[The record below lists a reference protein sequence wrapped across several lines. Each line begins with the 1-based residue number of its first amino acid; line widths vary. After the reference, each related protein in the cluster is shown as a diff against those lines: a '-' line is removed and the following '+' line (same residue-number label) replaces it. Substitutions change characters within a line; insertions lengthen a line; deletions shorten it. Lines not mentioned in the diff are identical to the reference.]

1 MKDRK
6 WLERLNPLL
15 MPLLLVI
22 LGVVLI
28 VNPDSAAALVGKL
41 VAWLLILLATG
52 MGLVALYGD
61 PSRRVRR
68 LIPAA
73 IALVLGLWLLAN
85 PLFIAES
92 LGRFL
97 GILLALQAGGTIGSA
112 FRRGRRVTLLSVITL
127 VAGVV
132 LVLVPMTTSRIVLII
147 CGIVVLC
154 IGAAEMAEQ
163 LLPQKR
169 EKPEKPRIIDEV

>member
-15 MPLLLVI
+15 MPITLVI
-22 LGVVLI
+22 LGVILI

-61 PSRRVRR
+61 LSRRVRR

-97 GILLALQAGGTIGSA
+97 GILLALQAGGNIGSA
-112 FRRGRRVTLLSVITL
+112 FRRGRRITLLSVITL
-127 VAGVV
+127 AAGVV

-147 CGIVVLC
+147 CDIVVLC
-154 IGAAEMAEQ
+154 IGAAALAER
-163 LLPQKR
+163 LLPEGRAKK
-169 EKPEKPRIIDEV
+169 EKPTILDEA

>member
-15 MPLLLVI
+15 MPITLVI
-22 LGVVLI
+22 LGVILI

-61 PSRRVRR
+61 LSRRVRR

-97 GILLALQAGGTIGSA
+97 GILLALQAGGNIGSA
-112 FRRGRRVTLLSVITL
+112 FRRGRRITLLSVITL
-127 VAGVV
+127 AAGVV

-154 IGAAEMAEQ
+154 IGAAALAER
-163 LLPQKR
+163 LLPEGR
-169 EKPEKPRIIDEV
+169 EKKEKPTILDEA